1 MTLRGYWALT
11 LSILCGLGSI
21 SFASKF
27 LLLFAVFIFALLIV
41 SFANMYFLK
50 SRVRIDRKITP
61 EKNYEDSEVLVTLEI
76 KGAATDTVI
85 KDYFDDGKRSAKF
98 FFDKGSKEAISHAQ
112 YKFRVNNRGIYKI
125 GPVLVEESDW
135 LGFFSKNRIQEND
148 ENLFVYP
155 KMELIASPK
164 TPLQAIDQSSYFDS
178 KSSSLS
184 EDLFGLKE
192 YSAGDDIR
200 LIHWKTSSR
209 AQKLFVRHHEP
220 IATRSNAIVLDVDT
234 FSYDEGEFEPAIR
247 LAASLCQAALAAN
260 ENTIFAINDRLD
272 PIATH
277 EDFFNEM
284 CGQQLTSNVVPLSQ
298 LTASLKQNERDIF
311 VITGSKAACNEYT
324 NTFFKVTAHNRMEKN
339 AKNIYVLNAQS
350 MFKDYET
357 QVGSWNA
364 QEASASL

>member
-11 LSILCGLGSI
+11 FSILCGLASI

-27 LLLFAVFIFALLIV
+27 LMLFSIFIFTLLFV
-41 SFANMYFLK
+41 SFTSMYFLK
-50 SRVRIDRKITP
+50 SRVRIERKITP

-85 KDYFDDGKRSAKF
+85 KDYFDNGKRSAKF
-98 FFDKGSKEAISHAQ
+98 FFDKNSAEAISHAQ
-112 YKFRVNNRGIYKI
+112 YKFRVENRGIYKI

-155 KMELIASPK
+155 KMELISSPK
-164 TPLQAIDQSSYFDS
+164 APLQATEESSFFDP

-220 IATRSNAIVLDVDT
+220 IATRSIGIVLDVDT
-234 FSYDEGEFEPAIR
+234 FSYDDGEFEPAIR
-247 LAASLCQAALAAN
+247 LAASLCQAALSSG
-260 ENTIFAINDRLD
+260 ENTVFAINDQIDAIATHDDFFNKLCGQSVTSSVV
-272 PIATH
+272 PIAT
-277 EDFFNEM
+277 
-284 CGQQLTSNVVPLSQ
+284 
-298 LTASLKQNERDIF
+298 LTAALKQSERDIF
-311 VITGSKAACNEYT
+311 VITGSKATCSEFS
-324 NTFFKVTAHNRMEKN
+324 NTFFKVTAHNRKEEN
-339 AKNIYVLNAQS
+339 SKNIYVLNAQS
-350 MFKDYET
+350 IFDDYRT
-357 QVGSWNA
+357 QVETWNA
-364 QEASASL
+364 QEASASR